1 MFLVSTLSISIF
13 LTGTRRIS
21 GRDMDIDVPMF
32 FGFIGLF
39 TLLMFWPGL
48 VVLHLTGIESFT
60 LPNTIEWIYL
70 CTSAVVTAV

>member
-1 MFLVSTLSISIF
+1 MHSVSTLSISIF

-39 TLLMFWPGL
+39 TLMMFWPGL

-60 LPNTIEWIYL
+60 LPSTIEWIYL